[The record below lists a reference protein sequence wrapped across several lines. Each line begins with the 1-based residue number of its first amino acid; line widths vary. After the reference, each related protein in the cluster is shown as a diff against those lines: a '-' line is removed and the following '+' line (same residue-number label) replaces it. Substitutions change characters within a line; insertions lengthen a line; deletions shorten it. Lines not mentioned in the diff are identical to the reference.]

1 MSGEL
6 EMYPSFDD
14 SSIIQPHSISSLPD
28 TSKYRLRHLLTQ
40 IEKEFENVLIENVH
54 LRKELD
60 RYTSTTTPSASNFN
74 NNNHQKDIVSPH
86 APTISVDDHLIN
98 ASKKSV
104 SSGLRA
110 SNFLPMIRNRAISK
124 SIVNTIR
131 NQTTNVS
138 HLQDLLYSSSNEH
151 KDVIWDVQLSPHA
164 QQQFYCSASADS
176 TAIIWARKTG
186 RPLIQYTGHTGSV
199 NSCRFHSDISRS
211 LILTC
216 SGDQELHIWTLG
228 QQFYSGQD
236 EQTGLDDSYELQD
249 ELQPP
254 PSSSFSYIHKI
265 RSPLLTL
272 KCDDVISCADWLQ
285 QDQIVSASWDR
296 SAILWQADTGTPI
309 RTLYGHDGELTHV
322 CCHQSKPFVITSSR
336 DATFRLWD
344 CRQPVHSV
352 QIFHGHIK
360 TVNCALFIG
369 NERVVSSSDDEF
381 VHIWD
386 QRNIRSALV
395 SIDCNSPCN
404 RLSYA
409 QDIIAVPLDNRD
421 IRLYSTQGEKLY
433 AQRRQHLRA
442 VECTAL
448 TIQAD
453 YSLLLSG
460 SLDRNINGWNIK
472 RIIDKVNEKRHR
484 ENKTSAMANTFDLST
499 TDANNPSKST
509 IRSPTQTNVNTRQAG
524 FSKSIDETTTTTTS
538 NAENQKNNNGTKS
551 KVFLSPTNMTTAL
564 TTSDVKKLRTPL
576 QDKTTNGNTST
587 STEKKT
593 NTTPTSSTPVT
604 DKQRTTTTKDKP

>member
-1 MSGEL
+1 MSGDL
-6 EMYPSFDD
+6 EMANTSFDESSTIRYHQSPSSTND
-14 SSIIQPHSISSLPD
+14 SR
-28 TSKYRLRHLLTQ
+28 KYRLRHLLTEV
-40 IEKEFENVLIENVH
+40 EKEFENIVIENVH
-54 LRKELD
+54 LRKELE
-60 RYTSTTTPSASNFN
+60 RYTSTSTAVNLNNN
-74 NNNHQKDIVSPH
+74 NNNHQKDIVSQHIPVVS
-86 APTISVDDHLIN
+86 TDDHLISS
-98 ASKKSV
+98 SKKSS

-131 NQTTNVS
+131 NQTTNVNHS
-138 HLQDLLYSSSNEH
+138 QDLLYSSSNEH
-151 KDVIWDVQLSPHA
+151 KDVIWDVQLSSYS
-164 QQQFYCSASADS
+164 QQQLYCSASADS

-186 RPLIQYTGHTGSV
+186 ICRPLIQYTGHTGSV

-228 QQFYSGQD
+228 QQFYGGSD
-236 EQTGLDDSYELQD
+236 EQVGLDDSYDIYD
-249 ELQPP
+249 ELQ
-254 PSSSFSYIHKI
+254 SSPQIHKI

-296 SAILWQADTGTPI
+296 SAVLWQVDTGTPI
-309 RTLYGHDGELTHV
+309 RTLYGHDSELTHV

-360 TVNCALFIG
+360 TVNSALFIG

-386 QRNIRSALV
+386 QRNIRSALI

-409 QDIIAVPLDNRD
+409 QDLIAVPLDNRD

-433 AQRRQHLRA
+433 VQRRQHLRA

-448 TIQAD
+448 TVQTD

-472 RIIDKVNEKRHR
+472 RIVDKVNEKRFR
-484 ENKTSAMANTFDLST
+484 EKKTSAMATTYDYST
-499 TDANNPSKST
+499 IDNNNLSKST
-509 IRSPTQTNVNTRQAG
+509 IRSPVQMLTINTKHTP
-524 FSKSIDETTTTTTS
+524 FSKSLDEPTTT
-538 NAENQKNNNGTKS
+538 NVENQKNHNLIKS
-551 KVFLSPTNMTTAL
+551 KLLSTTNNTPTSL
-564 TTSDVKKLRTPL
+564 STSDMKKLRTPL

-587 STEKKT
+587 TVEKKMST
-593 NTTPTSSTPVT
+593 ITSSISTTNT
-604 DKQRTTTTKDKP
+604 DKQRTTKDK